1 MNSPLTVSELSRD
14 LKNTIERNFDYV
26 FVLGEISNFKRHFSG
41 HIYFLLKDSKA
52 QINAVIWKARAD
64 LLNIFPADGM
74 KVLIKGRITLYET
87 RGSYQIDVF
96 NIQPAGEG
104 ELQIAFENLKRK
116 LEFEGL
122 FDSKYKKSLPEFPE
136 RVAVI
141 TSETGAAIQDF
152 LKVTERRYPVVT
164 IYLINAGMQ
173 GSGSANSVCK
183 AIAVAN
189 KIKNKPEIIVIT
201 RGGGSIEDLWTFNEE
216 KVARAVFASEIPVV
230 SAIGHEVDFTICDF
244 TADVRASTPSAAA
257 ELIFPV
263 LLNIQLSLNDI
274 ENNFKRKVLTEIK
287 DLKSSLNKI
296 ENNYYFKKPADMIN
310 EYKMN
315 LDNIEQKLADNAK
328 KKLNEI
334 KIRLERISKELIFIP
349 GRSILNLKNLLNSN
363 EKLLNSLNP
372 ENVLKRGFAIIK
384 MGDKIISYKKQLN
397 VNDNIQINF
406 NDGEADAVIDKLK

>member
-116 LEFEGL
+116 LVFEGL

-315 LDNIEQKLADNAK
+315 LDNVQ
-328 KKLNEI
+328 
-334 KIRLERISKELIFIP
+334 
-349 GRSILNLKNLLNSN
+349 
-363 EKLLNSLNP
+363 
-372 ENVLKRGFAIIK
+372 
-384 MGDKIISYKKQLN
+384 
-397 VNDNIQINF
+397 
-406 NDGEADAVIDKLK
+406 

>member
-41 HIYFLLKDSKA
+41 HLYFLLKDSKA

-64 LLNIFPADGM
+64 LLNFSPIDGM
-74 KVLIKGRITLYET
+74 KVLLKGRITLYET
-87 RGSYQIDVF
+87 RGSYQIDIF
-96 NIQPAGEG
+96 SIQPAGEG

-116 LEFEGL
+116 LEKEGL

-173 GSGSANSVCK
+173 GTGSAESVCK
-183 AIAVAN
+183 AIASAN
-189 KIKNKPEIIVIT
+189 KIKDKPEIIVIT

-274 ENNFKRKVLTEIK
+274 ENNFKRKVLTEIR
-287 DLKSSLNKI
+287 DLKSDLNKI
-296 ENNYYFKKPADMIN
+296 ENNYYFKKPADMLI

-315 LDNIEQKLADNAK
+315 LDNIEQEIAVASKRKINDLK
-328 KKLNEI
+328 I
-334 KIRLERISKELIFIP
+334 KIERISTEIKNIQVRNI
-349 GRSILNLKNLLNSN
+349 INLKNILNSN

-384 MGDKIISYKKQLN
+384 KEDKIISFKKQLKL
-397 VNDNIQINF
+397 NDNIQINF
-406 NDGEADAVIDKLK
+406 NDGKADAVIDKL

>member
-1 MNSPLTVSELSRD
+1 LNSPLTVSELSRD

>member
-96 NIQPAGEG
+96 NIQPSGEG

>member
-116 LEFEGL
+116 LVFEGL

-349 GRSILNLKNLLNSN
+349 GRSILNLKKLLNSN

>member
-257 ELIFPV
+257 EQIFPV

-287 DLKSSLNKI
+287 DLKSGLNKI

-334 KIRLERISKELIFIP
+334 KIRLERISKELMFIP
-349 GRSILNLKNLLNSN
+349 GRSILNLKKLLNSN